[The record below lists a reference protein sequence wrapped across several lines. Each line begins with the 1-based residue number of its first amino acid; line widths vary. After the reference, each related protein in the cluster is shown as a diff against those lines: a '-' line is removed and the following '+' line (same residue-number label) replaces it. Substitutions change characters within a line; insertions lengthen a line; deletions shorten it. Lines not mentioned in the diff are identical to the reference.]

1 MRRLLTSVLV
11 AGVSLSAAA
20 LVAQDATK
28 PSDKPNDSQSSS
40 SSATAGTYQ
49 GTITQIDE
57 TGHSFVLRDQSGQ
70 NVTVY
75 WDQSTRLM
83 APEASQG
90 QASGQSATTGIKVGD
105 DVVVKTTSQGDKN
118 VATTIQVRPKKSSS

>member
-1 MRRLLTSVLV
+1 MKKVLIPV
-11 AGVSLSAAA
+11 LAAAVSLSAAA
-20 LVAQDATK
+20 LVAQDAAK
-28 PSDKPNDSQSSS
+28 PSDKPNDSQSS

-57 TGHSFVLRDQSGQ
+57 SGHSFVLRDQSGK

-83 APEASQG
+83 APEASEG
-90 QASGQSATTGIKVGD
+90 QTSAAPAATGIKVGD
-105 DVVVKTTSQGDKN
+105 DVSVKTTPQGEKN

>member
-1 MRRLLTSVLV
+1 MKRLLTSVLV
-11 AGVSLSAAA
+11 AAVSLSAAA
-20 LVAQDATK
+20 LVAQDAAK
-28 PSDKPNDSQSSS
+28 PSDKPSDSQSSS
-40 SSATAGTYQ
+40 SAAAGTYQ

-57 TGHSFVLRDQSGQ
+57 TGRSFVLRDQSGQ

-90 QASGQSATTGIKVGD
+90 QTSAQPAASGIKVGD
-105 DVVVKTTSQGDKN
+105 DVLVRTTAQGDKN
-118 VATTIQVRPKKSSS
+118 VATTIQIRPKKSSS